1 MAKKKKTEKV
11 PGQEVKFEEALERL
25 EKIVADLEEGE
36 LELDRSLS
44 LFEEGVG
51 LSRLCMKKLDDA
63 QRKVEML
70 LRDTEDGA
78 RRVPFGSGEDEEE
91 KGGGS

>member
-1 MAKKKKTEKV
+1 MPKKKKTEE
-11 PGQEVKFEEALERL
+11 PAAGMKFEQALERL

-36 LELDRSLS
+36 MELDESLA

-51 LSRLCMKKLDDA
+51 LSRLCMKKLDEA

-70 LRDTEDGA
+70 LQDPEGEV
-78 RRVPFGSGEDEEE
+78 RRVPFEPEE
-91 KGGGS
+91 GGRRPGP

>member
-1 MAKKKKTEKV
+1 MPRKKKTE
-11 PGQEVKFEEALERL
+11 EAASTMKFEQALERL

-36 LELDRSLS
+36 MELDESLA

-51 LSRLCMKKLDDA
+51 LSRHCMKKLDEA

-70 LRDTEDGA
+70 LQDPEEGA
-78 RRVPFGSGEDEEE
+78 RRVPFEPEE
-91 KGGGS
+91 GGGKAGS